1 MYLPAELDLRTT
13 AHLPSKVHP
22 FGIGYTMHGWDYGRL
37 EVEAAINAGRMLNP
51 AAELA
56 SNVCALNCFFCYTED
71 PANQDG
77 LKQKLSGEMNLQRKL
92 ELIDEF
98 AALGARSVNIVG
110 AGEPLIDPDFWRW
123 TSHIAE
129 SGMVPLVYTE
139 GTAAGNYRKGLHNP
153 EVAQRLY
160 ELGATVVLKVN
171 SLADHDYQNRIV
183 MSGDRARKKP
193 LRLDYFALRQQALAT
208 LIATGFTRHDP
219 TRLGFDTIVCRE
231 NYAEILDIHRYAR
244 DNNIFVLFV
253 NYLPSGRSTTPLQN
267 AISRDEEYALFQAIA
282 EYDARQHQLV
292 HDAHYPYAGGVPCTI
307 RGTGV
312 LVRIQGSVWDC
323 PGMSEHLG
331 ELSQAPLAQLYGDWI
346 RRRQTFDGG
355 CPPRDMA
362 MGAYHKVQVIRR
374 IERSGRQEPVLL

>member
-1 MYLPAELDLRTT
+1 MHLPAELDLRAT
-13 AHLPSKVHP
+13 AHLADKVHP
-22 FGIGYTMHGWDYGRL
+22 YGIGYTMKGWDYGRD
-37 EVEAAINAGRMLNP
+37 EVAAAIAAGRMLNP

-71 PANQDG
+71 PGNQEG
-77 LKQKLSGEMNLQRKL
+77 LKQKLAGEMPLARKL

-98 AALGARSVNIVG
+98 AALGARSINVVG

-123 TSHIAE
+123 TGHIVE
-129 SGMVPLVYTE
+129 RGMVPLIYTE

-171 SLADHDYQNRIV
+171 SLADPEYQNRIV

-193 LRLDYFALRQQALAT
+193 LKLDYFDLRQKALAT
-208 LIATGFTRHDP
+208 LMEVGFNRHDP
-219 TRLGFDTIVCRE
+219 TRLGFDTIICRE
-231 NYAEILDIHRYAR
+231 NYAEILDMHRFAR
-244 DNNIFVLFV
+244 DHNIFVLFV

-267 AISRDEEYALFQAIA
+267 AISRDEEYAVFRAIA
-282 EYDARQHQLV
+282 DYDARRYGLI

-307 RGTGV
+307 RGAGV
-312 LVRIQGSVWDC
+312 LVRVQGAVWDC

-331 ELSQAPLAQLYGDWI
+331 DLSQAPLSRLYGDWAK
-346 RRRQTFDGG
+346 RRQEFDGG
-355 CPPRDMA
+355 CPPRDLA
-362 MGAYHKVQVIRR
+362 MGSYRQVQIIRR
-374 IERSGRQEPVLL
+374 IERSGREPVLL